1 MSDAGRSRLLVV
13 MDLFTQAQGRWTA
26 EEISEALGEPIS
38 SVYRSL
44 RQLKATGFLA
54 ATAGIYTL
62 GPKIIE
68 LDYVSRE
75 QDPVINAL
83 EQTDVASF
91 IKVPATITV
100 VRNYGEKL
108 ICVYSRRL
116 GRPPQSA
123 YVRGKPMPLV
133 PGAIGRSLLCHYPH
147 KQLVA
152 ICEKNNDILKGLGW
166 GEVAEDQARAIAAL
180 RKDPVQIA
188 FGEVNP
194 GVAGIAKALKN
205 NREVPTV
212 SVCVTVQGSVV
223 AMPDVLGDLSNSVD
237 ALVNHLQK
245 ICE

>member
-1 MSDAGRSRLLVV
+1 MIDAGYPRLLVV
-13 MDLFTQAQGRWTA
+13 LNLFTQTQGRWTA
-26 EEISEALGEPIS
+26 EEIAKTLGEPIS

-54 ATAGIYTL
+54 STAGEYTL

-68 LDYVSRE
+68 LDYVSRQ
-75 QDPVINAL
+75 QDPVISAL
-83 EQTDVASF
+83 EEVDVGAF
-91 IKVPATITV
+91 VKVPATITI

-152 ICEKNNDILKGLGW
+152 ICEKNIEVLKALGW
-166 GEVAEDQARAIAAL
+166 GDVAEDQARSIAAL

-205 NREVPTV
+205 NREIPTV

-237 ALVNHLQK
+237 ALVSHMQK